1 MQKEIIQA
9 YKTCPKW
16 SDNEMED
23 NNNKLAP
30 QKKFSI
36 FFKVLF
42 VKISKRTKT
51 FLRFFRKVCLKIFA
65 ISLICFLIKEPKLL
79 QTFCPPFRYTFFKRL
94 KCYG

>member
-23 NNNKLAP
+23 NKLAP
-30 QKKFSI
+30 LKKFSF

-51 FLRFFRKVCLKIFA
+51 FLRFFRKVCLKVFT

-79 QTFCPPFRYTFFKRL
+79 QTFCPPFRYTFL
-94 KCYG
+94 KG